1 MEKMKEADSH
11 PMWTILYR
19 DGISSGNGRSLITAP
34 APVNGSDEAME
45 AFAKEYFTSVQDKYS
60 SWLAT
65 LPHENSS
72 EKQEVNILLNRCAS
86 RQKKRG
92 VGGGK
97 KKEVK
102 KPQPEEQDPEEEE
115 GGN

>member
-1 MEKMKEADSH
+1 MAKMNEENSH

-34 APVNGSDEAME
+34 APVDGSEEAMN
-45 AFAKEYFTSVQDKYS
+45 AFAKEFFDPVQKKYTA
-60 SWLAT
+60 WLAT

-72 EKQEVNILLNRCAS
+72 EKQEVNTLLNRCAS

-92 VGGGK
+92 GGN
-97 KKEVK
+97 KKEAK
-102 KPQPEEQDPEEEE
+102 KTQQEEEEAEEEE
-115 GGN
+115 GRN